1 MFSLIYVCLANLPL
15 DVKNEEVSEAFSKYG
30 LIHRASVLNMD
41 KYVGPLPDTACAI
54 VTFYL
59 KSSAQAAIT
68 DSGSIAIRKDES
80 GTKRVK
86 VCAKVARHKGHPI
99 GSSSGNGSGVSG
111 SKGSLQHRTLSLEK
125 CLEIVNHFLGYCN
138 WSTELKA
145 LSRYTKGEAQ
155 NTAPAPGGKVRV
167 SMAATVLFTFMSSD
181 RQTTCVR
188 GRGIGTYASKTLYDA
203 TEKARKFAVSAARR
217 NGFKKI
223 ALIVNVKENSV
234 IVETLDGS
242 SSLEEIRE
250 EFDEDPDVREGSDEE
265 YDEDEDNDDDG
276 NNNSS
281 KDGYESLDKI
291 DHF

>member
-1 MFSLIYVCLANLPL
+1 MCIANLPL
-15 DVKNEEVSEAFSKYG
+15 NIKNEEVSEAFSKYG
-30 LIHRASVLNMD
+30 LIHRASVLSTD

-59 KSSAQAAIT
+59 RSSAQAAIA

-86 VCAKVARHKGHPI
+86 VCAKVARHRGHPV
-99 GSSSGNGSGVSG
+99 GSSSNSNGSGG
-111 SKGSLQHRTLSLEK
+111 GSLQHRTLSLEK
-125 CLEIVNHFLGYCN
+125 CLEIINHFLGYCN

-155 NTAPAPGGKVRV
+155 NPAPAPGGKVRV

-265 YDEDEDNDDDG
+265 YDENDDDDDDDDNTKVG
-276 NNNSS
+276 
-281 KDGYESLDKI
+281 DESLDGI
-291 DHF
+291 DNLF